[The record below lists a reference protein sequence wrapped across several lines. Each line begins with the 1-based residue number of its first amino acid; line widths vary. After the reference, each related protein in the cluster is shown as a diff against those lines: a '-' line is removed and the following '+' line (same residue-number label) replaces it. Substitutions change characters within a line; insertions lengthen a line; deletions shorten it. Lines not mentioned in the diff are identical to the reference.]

1 MDQLIQ
7 FLAQTNDHTGRQT
20 NFKLSHGNTINN
32 SITMKAKLFQQQEQQ
47 ERKSE
52 HSVIKVMAEQ

>member
-20 NFKLSHGNTINN
+20 NFKLSHGNTIIN
-32 SITMKAKLFQQQEQQ
+32 SIAIKMRLFQQQNILMEIGALIQ
-47 ERKSE
+47 K
-52 HSVIKVMAEQ
+52 